1 MPILKEFELDLEY
14 IADDEYINRLMNE
27 NGWEYH
33 EATRYDY
40 EKNRKEKRVKL
51 RDEMR
56 CIAALYERLFKNNR
70 FKNDQCWKITVQAVD
85 RIYNEDI
92 KTIGGVTEVQV
103 VFDIKNYFSL
113 EDGEKKRL
121 ILKALK
127 TGIDLVVKKEGWD
140 NRIFDQAY
148 QDVINA
154 DYLNHYIWQTKSSP
168 SRKYKAEVFCEHEIS
183 SFDISIK
190 IKNQKGEEIKSVKV
204 ISERPNEWSFVS
216 HLGSLKWISGDEV
229 ALINAG
235 KTKQWTVKV

>member
-1 MPILKEFELDLEY
+1 
-14 IADDEYINRLMNE
+14 MNE
-27 NGWEYH
+27 NGWEYY

-40 EKNRKEKRVKL
+40 EKNWKDKRVKL

-56 CIAALYERLFKNNR
+56 CIAALYERFFNINR
-70 FKNDQCWKITVQAVD
+70 FKNDKCWKITVQAVD
-85 RIYNEDI
+85 RIHNKDI
-92 KTIGGVTEVQV
+92 KTTGGVTEVQV
-103 VFDIKNYFSL
+103 VFDIENYFML
-113 EDGEKKRL
+113 EEYEKKRI
-121 ILKALK
+121 ILEALK

-140 NRIFDQAY
+140 NKIFDQAY

-154 DYLNHYIWQTKSSP
+154 DYLNHYIWQSKSSP

-183 SFDISIK
+183 TFDISIN

-204 ISERPNEWSFVS
+204 ISERPNERSFVS

-235 KTKQWTVKV
+235 KTKQWTVKVSFGVE